1 MVEDGTNDEAMEDAS
16 MDYSTLD
23 GELGY
28 GSKFFKSFYHTFI
41 KDLKV
46 AQVITIVPHA
56 PPSQNQSAFKG
67 NQRMLGNPK
76 PLDIVGRK
84 WRDLFSSNQNSIEC
98 PKLFHCSRTSK
109 AQSCTFLDEDL
120 DSNCDL

>member
-16 MDYSTLD
+16 MDYSALD

-98 PKLFHCSRTSK
+98 PKSISLLK
-109 AQSCTFLDEDL
+109 NQ
-120 DSNCDL
+120 